1 MKILSSRITDVPGG
15 GVALRTAID
24 GEIIRAYVVVS
35 PPDLEAI
42 ADIVPREDVDAGG
55 DIHATAVEHAESAES
70 DVQDV
75 LANMNPGDMVVFLC
89 ADAAAQ
95 AATLKILG
103 YDGGDAVADL
113 H

>member
-1 MKILSSRITDVPGG
+1 MKILSSRITDVPG

-24 GEIIRAYVVVS
+24 GEIIRAYVVIS

-42 ADIVPREDVDAGG
+42 ATIVPREDVDAGG
-55 DIHATAVEHAESAES
+55 DIHATAVEDAESAETR
-70 DVQDV
+70 VRDV
-75 LANMNPGDMVVFLC
+75 LENMNPGDMVVLLC

-95 AATLKILG
+95 AAAMELLG
-103 YDGGDAVADL
+103 YDGGDAIADL